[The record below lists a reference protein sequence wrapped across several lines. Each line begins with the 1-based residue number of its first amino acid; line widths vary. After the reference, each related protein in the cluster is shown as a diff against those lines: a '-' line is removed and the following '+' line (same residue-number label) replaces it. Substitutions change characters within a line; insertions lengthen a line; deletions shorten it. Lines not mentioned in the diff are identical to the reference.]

1 MASSRSSKPRRPGRR
16 ATTTRRGNPRTA
28 STGNPTGSATTT
40 APPTPTPAPPP
51 SSPRAVELDR
61 LRTAVRGAD
70 GHPGLARILPELQI
84 KHRRELRREEHWSKE
99 ELVRHPEPR
108 QLIRAMRKAGNLD
121 DKGRPVYTLDE
132 RRFSTADIHENRYV
146 RGVVDE
152 VKRRLLTL
160 LDEGVPEAI
169 PLLQELERARAQAS
183 FLAEVGPP
191 GRRGREPTT
200 TLMKDPIYRAVVA
213 LRV

>member
-1 MASSRSSKPRRPGRR
+1 MGASSSRH
-16 ATTTRRGNPRTA
+16 
-28 STGNPTGSATTT
+28 
-40 APPTPTPAPPP
+40 AP
-51 SSPRAVELDR
+51 ELKL
-61 LRTAVRGAD
+61 LRTAILGAD
-70 GHPGLARILPELQI
+70 GRPGLARILPVLQV
-84 KHRRELRREEHWSKE
+84 KHRRELRREERWSKE

-121 DKGRPVYTLDE
+121 DNGRPVYTLDE

-146 RGVVDE
+146 RGVVDD
-152 VKRRLLTL
+152 VRRRLLTL
-160 LDEGVPEAI
+160 LDEGESEAI

-183 FLAEVGPP
+183 FLAEVGAP